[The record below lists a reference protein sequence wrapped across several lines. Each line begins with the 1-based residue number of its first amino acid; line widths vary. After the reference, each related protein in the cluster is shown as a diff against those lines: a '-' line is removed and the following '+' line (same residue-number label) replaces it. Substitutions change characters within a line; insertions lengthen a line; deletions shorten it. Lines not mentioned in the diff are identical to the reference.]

1 MLTIDGRCDKLRPR
15 DSWCHDQRRMGYD
28 APATRSKPGQA
39 RRDLKYCKTRSQNPT
54 SPGFRGEARICA
66 PAYSQVTPGLPQG
79 ARQIY
84 LQFVRTRPRY
94 FLYATLVA
102 KLHAW
107 KMDPTPSARSALVKD
122 SSSHRSQHGQLP
134 LYGIANL
141 RRGHQG
147 RLVAFPDDT
156 ILTAHLGLSCT
167 VVTLRPCCVT

>member
-1 MLTIDGRCDKLRPR
+1 MLTIDGRYDKLRPR

-39 RRDLKYCKTRSQNPT
+39 RRDLKYCKTRSLSPT
-54 SPGFRGEARICA
+54 SP
-66 PAYSQVTPGLPQG
+66 YSQVTPGLPYP
-79 ARQIY
+79 R
-84 LQFVRTRPRY
+84 RTTAVGTRSRY
-94 FLYATLVA
+94 FLYAIPVA
-102 KLHAW
+102 KPHAW

-134 LYGIANL
+134 LYTIANL
-141 RRGHQG
+141 RRGHEG
-147 RLVAFPDDT
+147 RFVAFPDDT